1 MSSNIYYYCDRE
13 YYLQASK
20 DYYKN
25 NKESILKKSKDKYHS
40 MSPPKKLKL
49 QQYQK
54 NYQKNYR
61 EKNEKEQSNFN
72 KNAVLNLW
80 QI

>member
-1 MSSNIYYYCDRE
+1 
-13 YYLQASK
+13 
-20 DYYKN
+20 
-25 NKESILKKSKDKYHS
+25 

-61 EKNEKEQSNFN
+61 EKNKKEQSNFN

>member
-1 MSSNIYYYCDRE
+1 
-13 YYLQASK
+13 
-20 DYYKN
+20 
-25 NKESILKKSKDKYHS
+25 

-61 EKNEKEQSNFN
+61 EKIKKNKVILTKMQS
-72 KNAVLNLW
+72 
-80 QI
+80 

>member
-1 MSSNIYYYCDRE
+1 
-13 YYLQASK
+13 
-20 DYYKN
+20 
-25 NKESILKKSKDKYHS
+25 

-61 EKNEKEQSNFN
+61 EKNKKEQSNFN

-80 QI
+80 QIQFLVMLMHAFFT

>member
-1 MSSNIYYYCDRE
+1 
-13 YYLQASK
+13 
-20 DYYKN
+20 
-25 NKESILKKSKDKYHS
+25 

-61 EKNEKEQSNFN
+61 EKIKKNKAILTKMQS
-72 KNAVLNLW
+72 
-80 QI
+80 